1 MEKKISPWIK
11 HVMSVKKQHPGKT
24 LGQCM
29 KLAKASYTK
38 K

>member
-1 MEKKISPWIK
+1 MKAQTPWIK

-29 KLAKASYTK
+29 KLAKVSYK
-38 K
+38 KIK